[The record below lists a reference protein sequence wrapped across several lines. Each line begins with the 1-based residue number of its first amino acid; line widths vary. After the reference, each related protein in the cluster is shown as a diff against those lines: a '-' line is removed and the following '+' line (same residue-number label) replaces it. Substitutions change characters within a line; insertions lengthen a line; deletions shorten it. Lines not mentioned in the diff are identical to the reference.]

1 METDKTEKIVQKPNL
16 TNIIGLVVIVAAM
29 GFGLKSLTTNL
40 VPYIPFAQ
48 AKAEGAVSGR
58 PKTVQVMGGLEKD
71 SVVVE
76 GGTLLFTLVE
86 KEKDGK
92 PGGETIRVRFKGQS
106 GPNFKEAIE
115 VTAIGHYEIQPEP
128 IFIADKILTKCPSKY
143 QGVEK
148 TEQKEYRAQ
157 PQ

>member
-1 METDKTEKIVQKPNL
+1 MNTKKTESIVHKPNIA
-16 TNIIGLVVIVAAM
+16 NMISIIVIVVAM
-29 GFGLKSLTTNL
+29 GFGLKSLASNL

-48 AKAEGAVSGR
+48 AKAEGVTGSR
-58 PKTVQVMGGLEKD
+58 KTVQVMGGLEKNSV
-71 SVVVE
+71 SVVDN
-76 GGTLLFTLVE
+76 TLFFTMVE
-86 KEKDGK
+86 KPKDGK

-115 VTAIGHYEIQPEP
+115 VTAIGHYETQPEP
-128 IFIADKILTKCPSKY
+128 IFFADKILTKCPSKY

-157 PQ
+157 